1 MKNLLYKEFKLAV
14 HPLIYLFIPIFA
26 LTIITPAFPPCVMF
40 IYVVSCYTVLFL
52 GANKG
57 QQSNDLLYSALLPIR
72 KKDIVKARIFTC
84 MFIHLFF
91 LVLTLALLPIA
102 IKNHNDLVQLA
113 ISEGTSYNDLGYS
126 VDQFLAVAGFSIIGY
141 GIIDIIYFAIYYKN
155 GKSIVASTLISLLI
169 MAVFV
174 FLTTAILPQIDA
186 LKPFFFDLI
195 CKSWWSQIIFFGIC
209 ACIAGGLNYLA
220 YRVGSKQL
228 EKVDF

>member
-40 IYVVSCYTVLFL
+40 VYVVSCYTILFL

-84 MFIHLFF
+84 IFIHLLF
-91 LVLTLALLPIA
+91 LAITLALLPMA
-102 IKNHNDLVQLA
+102 INSHNDLVNIA
-113 ISEGTSYNDLGYS
+113 ISEGTAYEDFGYS
-126 VDQFLAVAGFSIIGY
+126 VNQFLAVAGFSIIGY
-141 GIIDIIYFAIYYKN
+141 GIVDIIYFAIYYKK
-155 GKSIVASTLISLLI
+155 GKSIVASTLISGLAMFI
-169 MAVFV
+169 FV
-174 FLTTAILPQIDA
+174 FLTTAILPQIDS

-195 CKSWWSQIIFFGIC
+195 CKSWWSQIIFFAIC
-209 ACIAGGLNYLA
+209 ACIAGGLNYIA